1 MGYTLM
7 PQSKDAFCIYI
18 NTFFQGPVP
27 VERNEHEK
35 PVVYATR
42 EEAER
47 EIAEYCIQR
56 LQQYLAGEREFDD
69 AITVE
74 EYVVPV
80 TAFPDGSI
88 TDQDGNVFPNAQWW

>member
-1 MGYTLM
+1 M
-7 PQSKDAFCIYI
+7 PQSKDAFWIYI

-27 VERNEHEK
+27 VERGEHGK

-56 LQQYLAGEREFDD
+56 LQQYLEGERDFDD

-88 TDQDGNVFPNAQWW
+88 LDNGGKVFSNENW